1 MQLSVVIITYN
12 EARNVGRCLA
22 SVQLVA
28 NEIVVLDSAT
38 RQICSNYNVQFEVQP
53 FVCHIAILGT

>member
-38 RQICSNYNVQFEVQP
+38 LSDLLE
-53 FVCHIAILGT
+53 L